1 MSGSERSASPHKRH
15 YRKTSQR
22 LKPPVFSL
30 TASVAKYIKQAEIEL
45 GNEYATYCGQISI
58 QSPEAQRES
67 LNLRRELNHISA
79 QCKHKADLLA
89 RLQMQSKFP
98 VESQPL
104 SPDFELIFDTPS
116 SRISELKRA
125 IYDAGDRIERE
136 ELRNEALQSML
147 ETVTQAATIMR
158 ERSNATQIVLNRV
171 TSQLYQ
177 VKRLHTVALNS
188 LTLASAS
195 ASRSRLALV
204 ASKEQLL
211 DRISRKKSDIV
222 VLENASRRAVERI
235 GTAVCNQAETARR
248 KQIFR
253 ETLEEAGAKHL
264 GEKQRRAQTAMDL
277 EQYNCGFQT
286 IAQVLARRSCMLS
299 YHSGLSP
306 ESIQMLVAQL
316 NHLAMREASLAS
328 HHSQLALERCE
339 KESELRA
346 LRSEL
351 LTLINTKSNAIILRE
366 EMHIPRQSPKQEM
379 QAEELC
385 IRLHAGVMSV
395 LGQLDF
401 AHRQT
406 SGSTDDQSWVLV
418 HSLVQGSATQPPA
431 SPGSVQRSSTR
442 SKTTIH
448 SGKSIA
454 ESVQNRASF
463 HTYPSLTEI
472 RELAGEIGVQLQE
485 SEFVAIDWL
494 LKKALVVK
502 HSVDWEMIQ
511 EFLLEVQKQGFDLR
525 ILLEKCHSV
534 LKSGFKEV
542 VDAAVEAVGTVKK
555 IEFRNPKLTYLSR
568 TSSCRSFPSE
578 VQLSPDSPS
587 KQDQRHSRLRISM
600 LPCKIEDDFSDDSHS
615 QPLSRS
621 KRTSQENTSKPPSPL
636 CDQTAETQYI
646 LATRS
651 QFKSSRFS
659 ATTLTKRS
667 EPLSSVRFRYLH
679 QRETP
684 PTTERAQILLKDF
697 LATERR
703 IAAVKDAERVSAK
716 AESAKHTPKAL
727 CSRTNTAAGYRRYH
741 RSTQSLGSF
750 KTTLQF

>member
-1 MSGSERSASPHKRH
+1 MSGSERSSPHKRH
-15 YRKTSQR
+15 YRRTSQR

-30 TASVAKYIKQAEIEL
+30 TATVAKYIKQAEIEL
-45 GNEYATYCGQISI
+45 GNEYATYCGQVSI
-58 QSPEAQRES
+58 QSPEAQREA
-67 LNLRRELNHISA
+67 LNLRRELNRISA
-79 QCKHKADLLA
+79 QCKQKTDLLE
-89 RLQMQSKFP
+89 RLQAQSQFP
-98 VESQPL
+98 VESQPI
-104 SPDFELIFDTPS
+104 SPAFELIFDTPN
-116 SRISELKRA
+116 SRIAELKRA
-125 IYDAGDRIERE
+125 IFDAGDRIERE
-136 ELRNEALQSML
+136 EQRNEALQSML

-177 VKRLHTVALNS
+177 VKRLHTVALRS

-222 VLENASRRAVERI
+222 VLENASKRAVERI
-235 GTAVCNQAETARR
+235 GTAVCSQAESTRR
-248 KQIFR
+248 QQAFR
-253 ETLEEAGAKHL
+253 ETLEKAGVKHL
-264 GEKQRRAQTAMDL
+264 GEKQRKAQTAMDL
-277 EQYNCGFQT
+277 EQYNCGFRT
-286 IAQVLARRSCMLS
+286 IAQVLARRSCTLS
-299 YHSGLSP
+299 YQSGLSP

-351 LTLINTKSNAIILRE
+351 LTLINSKSSAVILRE
-366 EMHIPRQSPKQEM
+366 EMHIPAQSPKLET

-401 AHRQT
+401 AHRQN
-406 SGSTDDQSWVLV
+406 SASTDDQSWGLV
-418 HSLVQGSATQPPA
+418 HSLVQGTANQPSA
-431 SPGSVQRSSTR
+431 SPGFLQRSSTR

-448 SGKSIA
+448 LGKSLS
-454 ESVQNRASF
+454 ESAQSRASF
-463 HTYPSLTEI
+463 HIYPNLSEI
-472 RELAGEIGVQLQE
+472 RELAGEFGVQLHE

-502 HSVDWEMIQ
+502 HSVDWAMIQ
-511 EFLLEVQKQGFDLR
+511 EFLLEVKKQGFDLR

-542 VDAAVEAVGTVKK
+542 VDAAVEAIGTVKK
-555 IEFRNPKLTYLSR
+555 IEFRNSKLTYLSR
-568 TSSCRSFPSE
+568 TTSCRSLPSE

-587 KQDQRHSRLRISM
+587 KQDQQYSRLRISM
-600 LPCKIEDDFSDDSHS
+600 LPCKTEDDFSDESPS
-615 QPLSRS
+615 QPLSRT
-621 KRTSQENTSKPPSPL
+621 KRTSQESTSKPPSPL

-659 ATTLTKRS
+659 TATLTKRP

-716 AESAKHTPKAL
+716 AESAKQTPKAL
-727 CSRTNTAAGYRRYH
+727 WARTNTAAGNRRFH